1 MKSRGTWSGNNVY
14 GTVNNKRKIEDLKE
28 RSFMNS
34 NLNFHILFFIILI
47 TTNIKKIFIFLK
59 DKKDQLPN
67 VEDILKNLAIGHA
80 IAGKRPVSSQKR
92 GTWSGNNLYGT
103 VNNKRKYDNIFLFC
117 IFLILYI
124 FEGNVDTPTEVLNNL
139 AIADSVKNKLP
150 PIITNEVLNNLE
162 LAKTINKPRG
172 EWKGDNKCGVVN
184 NLADASQGY
193 LLNKFNN

>member
-1 MKSRGTWSGNNVY
+1 LKSRGTWSGNNVY